1 MKTNNE
7 KWQGNSKPK
16 SNAGAGRDGKPF
28 EKRDVKSI
36 LKGSRGGS
44 KFGTGKPSG
53 DSRSTGNSDSKRTE
67 TGRPSYGDKKPYE
80 NRGNSSYGDKKPYEN
95 RGNSSYGDKKP
106 YENRGNSSYGD
117 KKPYENRDSRP
128 SFGEKKSF
136 ESRGDKPA
144 YGDRKPWEN
153 KEGSRPASGEKRS
166 FRSSGDDSESGDRK
180 PYESR
185 ESRPSFGPKKPWENK
200 DSKPPYGE
208 RKPFESREGGR
219 PSFGTKKPWENKDS
233 KPYGERKPWENKDS
247 KPFGERKPWESR
259 DSRPSTGER
268 KPWENRDS
276 KPAYGE
282 RKPWEDRTDSNGEKT
297 YGRNLNE
304 PEDESRPDKLTFRKP
319 APGQKS
325 EFVETRYD
333 NKKDGVAFRKPT
345 RRADDDYDPN
355 SKYSN
360 KKQLEYQKTVVDLT
374 KPLRL
379 NKFLANAGICS
390 RREADEYIQAGVISV
405 NGEIVTEMGV
415 KVLLTDKVMFHD
427 QTVQSERK
435 VYLLLNKP
443 KDCVTTSEDTH
454 DRLTVIDLVK
464 NACSERI
471 YPVGRLDRNT
481 TGVLLLTNDGDLAS
495 KLTHPKYEKKK
506 IYHVTLDKVLEKGD
520 YETILAGVTL
530 DEDVIQVDALE
541 FVKEGDLKQVGIE
554 IHSGQNRVVRRIF
567 EKLGYKIIRLDR
579 VFFAGLTKKNL
590 PRGKYRFLSEREVSM
605 LKMGAHE

>member
-36 LKGSRGGS
+36 LKGSRGGA

-53 DSRSTGNSDSKRTE
+53 DSRSTGSSDSKRSE
-67 TGRPSYGDKKPYE
+67 TGRPSYGDKKPFE
-80 NRGNSSYGDKKPYEN
+80 NRGSSSYGEKKSFE
-95 RGNSSYGDKKP
+95 S
-106 YENRGNSSYGD
+106 RGNSSYGD

-166 FRSSGDDSESGDRK
+166 FRSSGDSSESGDRK
-180 PYESR
+180 PYENR

-208 RKPFESREGGR
+208 RKPYESREGGR
-219 PSFGTKKPWENKDS
+219 PSFGAKKPWENKDS
-233 KPYGERKPWENKDS
+233 KPS
-247 KPFGERKPWESR
+247 FGDRKPWESR

-268 KPWENRDS
+268 KPWENRDN

-297 YGRNLNE
+297 YGRNLNA
-304 PEDESRPDKLTFRKP
+304 PEDESRPDKLSFKKP
-319 APGQKS
+319 GEGQKS
-325 EFVETRYD
+325 EFIETRYD
-333 NKKDGVAFRKPT
+333 NKKDGVAFRKPA

-360 KKQLEYQKTVVDLT
+360 KKQLEYQKTIIDLT

-506 IYHVTLDKVLEKGD
+506 IYHVTLDKVLEKAD

-530 DEDVIQVDALE
+530 DEDTIQVDALE

>member
-16 SNAGAGRDGKPF
+16 SSTGAGRDGKSY

-36 LKGSRGGS
+36 LKGSRGGA

-53 DSRSTGNSDSKRTE
+53 DSRSTGHSDSKRTDSD
-67 TGRPSYGDKKPYE
+67 RPSYGDKKPYE

-144 YGDRKPWEN
+144 YGDRKPYEN
-153 KEGSRPASGEKRS
+153 REGGRTASGEKRS
-166 FRSSGDDSESGDRK
+166 FKSSGGDNSAYGERK

-185 ESRPSFGPKKPWENK
+185 DSKPSFGPKKPWENK
-200 DSKPPYGE
+200 DSKPSYGE
-208 RKPFESREGGR
+208 RKPYESREGGR
-219 PSFGTKKPWENKDS
+219 PSFGPK
-233 KPYGERKPWENKDS
+233 
-247 KPFGERKPWESR
+247 
-259 DSRPSTGER
+259 

-276 KPAYGE
+276 KPSYGE

-297 YGRNLNE
+297 YGRNLNS
-304 PEDESRPDKLTFRKP
+304 PEDESRPEKLSFRKP
-319 APGQKS
+319 VEGQKS
-325 EFVETRYD
+325 EFIETRYD
-333 NKKDGVAFRKPT
+333 NKKDGVAFRKPA
-345 RRADDDYDPN
+345 RRTDDNYDPN

-454 DRLTVIDLVK
+454 DRLTVLDLVK

-506 IYHVTLDKVLEKGD
+506 IYHVTLDKVLEKDD

-530 DEDVIQVDALE
+530 DEDKIQVDALE

>member
-7 KWQGNSKPK
+7 KWQGNSGNK
-16 SNAGAGRDGKPF
+16 SNSGAGRDGKPF

-36 LKGSRGGS
+36 LKGSRGAS
-44 KFGTGKPSG
+44 KFGTGKPSFN
-53 DSRSTGNSDSKRTE
+53 DNRSTGN
-67 TGRPSYGDKKPYE
+67 TGFGKKDDAHPYGEKKSYGDRDNKPAFGE
-80 NRGNSSYGDKKPYEN
+80 RRSFELKDN
-95 RGNSSYGDKKP
+95 
-106 YENRGNSSYGD
+106 
-117 KKPYENRDSRP
+117 RP
-128 SFGEKKSF
+128 SFGEKKSFFSSGSSSHGEKRSF

-144 YGDRKPWEN
+144 YGE
-153 KEGSRPASGEKRS
+153 
-166 FRSSGDDSESGDRK
+166 RK
-180 PYESR
+180 PYEKR
-185 ESRPSFGPKKPWENK
+185 EGGRPSFSPKKPWE
-200 DSKPPYGE
+200 DRGDKPAYGD
-208 RKPFESREGGR
+208 RKPFERREGGR
-219 PSFGTKKPWENKDS
+219 PSFGQK
-233 KPYGERKPWENKDS
+233 
-247 KPFGERKPWESR
+247 
-259 DSRPSTGER
+259 

-276 KPAYGE
+276 KP
-282 RKPWEDRTDSNGEKT
+282 KPWEDRTDSNGEKI
-297 YGRNLNE
+297 YGRSYHSSD
-304 PEDESRPDKLTFRKP
+304 DESRPEKLSFRKP
-319 APGQKS
+319 GEGGSKS

-333 NKKDGVAFRKPT
+333 NKKDGVTYRKPV
-345 RRADDDYDPN
+345 RRADDNYDPN
-355 SKYSN
+355 AKYSQ
-360 KKQLEYQKTVVDLT
+360 KKQLEFKKTVVDLT
-374 KPLRL
+374 KPVRL

-427 QTVQSERK
+427 QAVRSERK

-454 DRLTVIDLVK
+454 DRLTVLDLVK

-495 KLTHPKYEKKK
+495 KLTHPKYDKKK
-506 IYHVTLDKVLEKGD
+506 IYHATLDKPLEEAD
-520 YETILAGVTL
+520 YNTILSGVTL
-530 DEDVIQVDALE
+530 DDETIAADALE

-567 EKLGYKIIRLDR
+567 EKLGYKVIRLDR

-590 PRGKYRFLSEREVSM
+590 QRGKYRFLTEREISM

>member
-36 LKGSRGGS
+36 LKGSRGGA

-53 DSRSTGNSDSKRTE
+53 DSRSTGTGDSKRTD

-80 NRGNSSYGDKKPYEN
+80 NRGNSSYGDKKPY
-95 RGNSSYGDKKP
+95 D
-106 YENRGNSSYGD
+106 
-117 KKPYENRDSRP
+117 NRDSRP

-144 YGDRKPWEN
+144 YGDRKPYESR
-153 KEGSRPASGEKRS
+153 EGGRPSGEKRS
-166 FRSSGDDSESGDRK
+166 FKSSGDGSASGERK
-180 PYESR
+180 PYENR

-200 DSKPPYGE
+200 DSKPAYGE

-219 PSFGTKKPWENKDS
+219 PSFGAKKPWENKDS
-233 KPYGERKPWENKDS
+233 KPS
-247 KPFGERKPWESR
+247 F
-259 DSRPSTGER
+259 GER

-297 YGRNLNE
+297 YGRNLNA
-304 PEDESRPDKLTFRKP
+304 PEDESRPDKLTFKKP
-319 APGQKS
+319 GEGQKS
-325 EFVETRYD
+325 EFIETRYD
-333 NKKDGVAFRKPT
+333 NKKDGVAFRKPA

-360 KKQLEYQKTVVDLT
+360 KKQLEYQKTIIDLT

-506 IYHVTLDKVLEKGD
+506 IYHVTLDKVLEKVD

-530 DEDVIQVDALE
+530 DEDTIQVDALE